1 LRRATA
7 DGSHPAERDVG
18 KATGDF
24 SRKDGGDGKDK
35 LSGISPGRVLG
46 AAADQADGDNVRDDV
61 RQQLHQKWESEKKL
75 QKRVTVLEKR
85 LQEKIEEVEDL
96 TAQLK
101 KARDT
106 AQAALSAKD
115 EMSRKMEKGQT
126 QAASSAK
133 QVRPRLLSTYG
144 IYDYFAMRDMP
155 GLSIQN
161 YRGFVCLLSRMGI
174 ERLRR

>member
-1 LRRATA
+1 MRRATA
-7 DGSHPAERDVG
+7 DGGQPVDRDAG
-18 KATGDF
+18 KATAGDF
-24 SRKDGGDGKDK
+24 SRKEGGDGKDK
-35 LSGISPGRVLG
+35 LSGIGPGRVLG
-46 AAADQADGDNVRDDV
+46 AADQADSDNVRDDV

-115 EMSRKMEKGQT
+115 EMSKKMDKGQT
-126 QAASSAK
+126 QAASAAK
-133 QVRPRLLSTYG
+133 QVRTMISST
-144 IYDYFAMRDMP
+144 IYYHCAMR
-155 GLSIQN
+155 
-161 YRGFVCLLSRMGI
+161 
-174 ERLRR
+174 